1 MKRKIVYMAM
11 WVGTLLSGCMT
22 VGPDY
27 NRPAIEISNV
37 WPGETST
44 ASVPSQWWRE
54 YNDSELDA
62 MIDEALAHNEELK
75 LAIARVDEARAA
87 LGIARADQFPGLSAN
102 ASGSQNQISQ
112 KTGLGAPPGVDPVYG
127 NVRATLN
134 ASYEIDFWG
143 KYRRASEAARAIL
156 LSTQFSRE
164 AVRLTLIGDLSRSYF
179 NMRALDAQI
188 AVAQRAISTR
198 FESLDLQRKRFDAG
212 VVSEL
217 DLRQV
222 EAEAAAAQ
230 ALLPSL
236 ENRLAQQETAILV
249 LLGRSPRA
257 ILNTAPGRGASI
269 DRLAVPP
276 AVPAGLPSDLLERR
290 PDLRQAEEELIASNA
305 RIGQARAAFFPSIS
319 LTGFLGGE
327 SAVLADLFTAPAGI
341 WMASASAAQK
351 IFEGGR
357 TVSQVSA
364 AQAREQQALA
374 RYQAEIQNA
383 FRDTLNAL
391 VAQRKAKETLEAN
404 QTRVTALR
412 RALTLAQLRYDSG
425 VASLLDLLD
434 VERGLLDA
442 ELNRIEAQRAQ
453 LAATVDLY
461 KALGGGW
468 KSDTIR

>member
-1 MKRKIVYMAM
+1 MKYKIIYTAM

-27 NRPAIEISNV
+27 RRPAIETSNV

-54 YNDSELDA
+54 YNDLELDA
-62 MIDEALAHNEELK
+62 MIEEALAHNEELK
-75 LAIARVDEARAA
+75 LAIARVDEARAV

-102 ASGSQNQISQ
+102 AAGSQNRTSQ
-112 KTGLGAPPGVDPVYG
+112 KTGLGAPPGADPVYG

-188 AVAQRAISTR
+188 AVARRAISTR

-222 EAEAAAAQ
+222 EAEAAAVQ
-230 ALLPSL
+230 TLLPSL

-257 ILNTAPGRGASI
+257 ILSAAPGRGASI

-327 SAVLADLFTAPAGI
+327 STILADLFTAPAGI
-341 WMASASAAQK
+341 WMASASAAQG
-351 IFEGGR
+351 IFEAGR

-374 RYQAEIQNA
+374 RYQAGIQNA

-404 QTRVTALR
+404 QTRVTALT
-412 RALTLAQLRYDSG
+412 RALTLARLRYDSG